1 MLKWYLTIPECYVTD
16 LFHDDIYSPWD
27 TSTLQFTFT
36 LTGPDCDNVTT
47 SATACLESGQSA
59 CTNGTIQ
66 ESDDTQTMTFTDLP
80 SAGAWYSVTV
90 TVIRDSEEELNSTS
104 TQQQTR
110 ECLDSLYIITMI
122 I

>member
-1 MLKWYLTIPECYVTD
+1 MTD

-66 ESDDTQTMTFTDLP
+66 ESDDTQTVTFTDLP
-80 SAGAWYSVTV
+80 SAGAWYGVTV
-90 TVIRDSEEELNSTS
+90 TVTGDSEEELNSTS
-104 TQQQTR
+104 SQQQTR
-110 ECLDSLYIITMI
+110 ESLDSLCFIIAVKMQYQYKYWSI
-122 I
+122 FK